1 ASLKAHMDSF
11 LDDYDSQMEKL
22 ALNQIQIP
30 SWMPEFPDID
40 SDLRQF
46 IWDLKI
52 PRARAP
58 HDHLPDMLL
67 HDLGRFQDNKELR
80 ERLQMLLGTNTHKV
94 FVNTA
99 GSGKTRM
106 ILENLCTHW
115 GIYLTC
121 HEESRVGSSDLQ
133 IAISTT
139 KEQKE
144 YFEARFQETDP
155 TSLRFSSEGKYFN
168 RILEANQQI
177 VAYDLLIV
185 ILARLYILRR
195 FTAILRKIGKDTSQ
209 MSHKRQW
216 LYLQLH
222 PELIPSGKSRDIF
235 IELIKHITGFFMQEG
250 LVSVSTDIRIEIMNH
265 LLENVLSDIECTL
278 GARNPGEKCTLY
290 VAVDE
295 CQFIAQLKPHSNFFR
310 SDNWT
315 VERPLLRQIARSLD
329 MMFNMKSHTTGIQA
343 CFIFTGTGLSREI
356 IYEALSSVI
365 LKPGFTVDI
374 NETGAFNDATAQLE
388 YMQEFFPPK
397 IYQNKEFE
405 QLRGRI
411 FYWLRGRH
419 RFTAEYLSVV
429 LQNGYQHL
437 HKILNSYILKMTGIN
452 PADYKGNETPFQ
464 NIAWPSRAFAFQR
477 LEGEMKERIRTIC
490 HEYLFTSRLSADLG
504 KNEIKFVEYGLARF
518 NSSPDPLQQD
528 VIVIDEPLV
537 LLACS
542 MWFNNQPQQSGTSVY
557 QTLASRIRD
566 HNPSTGRNGFEE
578 FICFYLQHVFRQPR
592 KLNEVFNFKGEDQ
605 IGDKLATLVTLH
617 INDDGEE
624 RRLIEGKINLVGR
637 PSLFGPIGQTTEH
650 LWEEGTSSLQDWIE
664 LKNYT
669 AFCFPMNDMGPDIMC
684 FLKLQDPVASTNDF
698 TYICLAIQCKFYD
711 DLPPKTLREAVAT
724 VTPDFFFQ
732 RRVTVAAQA
741 THDNK
746 REIARD
752 YFLKTLLHFP
762 HKDPL
767 AGKYGVLRIIAG
779 FPVLVDLERA
789 FDHTPDPDGSGGHP
803 LASLNTSL
811 LISETRQFHPTMIL
825 EVIRRRAYIE
835 EHSLVFDLNS
845 PGVLGIIDISKSK
858 PSHPTKP
865 KIRKAEAAR
874 KLAALRRNANVVRI
888 SDLSVRKDRIVPRIT
903 ENIISML
910 QVDHA
915 RWGEKLE
922 LKRKHE

>member
-1 ASLKAHMDSF
+1 MEEPHAKDMSDLLYAQLGVRLSPEQLLRVSHEAANMRKLGQTGHVQAKNSTDVGLERDVTQATIKMSVNDTKTNNKLEIASLKAHMDSF

-133 IAISTT
+133 IAISTI
-139 KEQKE
+139 KERLTCLPEIPMLQVTQEQLAEFNDNQGKICTEKE

-295 CQFIAQLKPHSNFFR
+295 CQFIAQSKPHSNFFR

-528 VIVIDEPLV
+528 VIVIDEPL
-537 LLACS
+537 
-542 MWFNNQPQQSGTSVY
+542 
-557 QTLASRIRD
+557 
-566 HNPSTGRNGFEE
+566 
-578 FICFYLQHVFRQPR
+578 
-592 KLNEVFNFKGEDQ
+592 
-605 IGDKLATLVTLH
+605 
-617 INDDGEE
+617 
-624 RRLIEGKINLVGR
+624 
-637 PSLFGPIGQTTEH
+637 
-650 LWEEGTSSLQDWIE
+650 
-664 LKNYT
+664 
-669 AFCFPMNDMGPDIMC
+669 
-684 FLKLQDPVASTNDF
+684 
-698 TYICLAIQCKFYD
+698 
-711 DLPPKTLREAVAT
+711 
-724 VTPDFFFQ
+724 
-732 RRVTVAAQA
+732 
-741 THDNK
+741 
-746 REIARD
+746 
-752 YFLKTLLHFP
+752 
-762 HKDPL
+762 PL
-767 AGKYGVLRIIAG
+767 AFETIILLPAG
-779 FPVLVDLERA
+779 MDSKSSF
-789 FDHTPDPDGSGGHP
+789 
-803 LASLNTSL
+803 AS
-811 LISETRQFHPTMIL
+811 ISSMYFG
-825 EVIRRRAYIE
+825 
-835 EHSLVFDLNS
+835 S
-845 PGVLGIIDISKSK
+845 PG
-858 PSHPTKP
+858 
-865 KIRKAEAAR
+865 
-874 KLAALRRNANVVRI
+874 N
-888 SDLSVRKDRIVPRIT
+888 
-903 ENIISML
+903 
-910 QVDHA
+910 
-915 RWGEKLE
+915 
-922 LKRKHE
+922 